1 LFWVGITPLPLS
13 FLPRNMVVTISDRML
28 FGNDCGKIGRGLGKG
43 WLTMAE
49 PRMRR
54 IVIPRMR
61 RRKKE
66 AAPEVVKDPEQL
78 NIESITCGE
87 LTWFNIE
94 QPTKQ
99 ETEHLAENYPFH
111 PLDLDD
117 CLSRIQRPKIDI
129 YDDYLFLVFHF
140 PVFSVEARVT
150 TPSQVSVFIG
160 QNYLITLHKGD
171 LKPLVNLFR
180 QCQSEENEELRQEY
194 FSQGSAYLLY
204 RIVDRLVD
212 YCFPI
217 LNKIGGNIEA
227 VEDAIFSVK
236 IRGTV
241 REISAL
247 RRDVISF
254 RRIIWPLRAVIASME
269 PKIRRFA
276 KMDMEVYF
284 GDMVDHVDKIWDALD
299 EYKEII
305 EGLNDTYDSLAT
317 NRTNEV
323 MRMLTVIATIL
334 LPLTVI
340 ASLYGMNVP
349 LPLQESHYSF
359 LIVFS
364 IWALV
369 VVGMLY
375 FFRRHHWI

>member
-1 LFWVGITPLPLS
+1 
-13 FLPRNMVVTISDRML
+13 
-28 FGNDCGKIGRGLGKG
+28 
-43 WLTMAE
+43 MA
-49 PRMRR
+49 
-54 IVIPRMR
+54 IPRMR
-61 RRKKE
+61 RGKK
-66 AAPEVVKDPEQL
+66 AVPEVVREVGKLHIESVSGEEL
-78 NIESITCGE
+78 TWINIESPGKE
-87 LTWFNIE
+87 
-94 QPTKQ
+94 
-99 ETEHLAENYPFH
+99 ETDYLAENYNFH

-117 CLSRIQRPKIDI
+117 CLSRIQRPKIDK
-129 YDDYLFLVFHF
+129 YDEYLFLVFHF
-140 PVFSVEARVT
+140 PVFNPQARVT

-160 QNYLITLHKGD
+160 RDYLITLHKGD
-171 LKPLVNLFR
+171 LKPLVKLFD
-180 QCQSEENEELRQEY
+180 QCQTDEEIKREH
-194 FSQGSAYLLY
+194 FSQGPGYLLY
-204 RIVDRLVD
+204 RIIDRLVD

-227 VEDAIFSVK
+227 VEDAIFAVK
-236 IRGTV
+236 ARGTV
-241 REISAL
+241 RGISTL

-254 RRIIWPLRAVIASME
+254 RRIIWPMRAVIGGLE

-284 GDMVDHVDKIWDALD
+284 GDTVDHLDKIWDALD

-305 EGLNDTYDSLAT
+305 EGLNDTYDSLAS

-340 ASLYGMNVP
+340 ASIYGMNVP
-349 LPLQESHYSF
+349 LPFQESHYSF

-364 IWALV
+364 VWAAV